1 MSTKLNEFD
10 KTMMAA
16 AFAEA
21 GEHETARQMME
32 SGGKAAAR
40 KPQKNKGSL
49 AVKTLIFGA
58 LSLSMYYFLFSNVD
72 WVTTEYTKGGWHA
85 AYPVGT
91 ALAFSFIHGAFASNF
106 LSLVGIEPKGGH

>member
-10 KTMMAA
+10 KNMMAA

-21 GEHETARQMME
+21 GEHETARQMMD
-32 SGGKAAAR
+32 SGGGAAVK
-40 KPQKNKGSL
+40 KPKKNKGAL

-58 LSLSMYYFLFSNVD
+58 ISLSMYYFLFSNVD
-72 WVTTEYTKGGWHA
+72 WVTTEYTKGGWHTV
-85 AYPVGT
+85 YPVGT

-106 LSLVGIEPKGGH
+106 LSLIGIEPKGGH